1 MRVQEVET
9 VCVKSPFKKLG
20 YKREQRSVA
29 VVVERCGSMKNYCCH
44 ILNDSRRFLK
54 IFNFQILLF
63 FY

>member
-29 VVVERCGSMKNYCCH
+29 VVVERCGSMKNYCCY
-44 ILNDSRRFLK
+44 ILTDSRGF
-54 IFNFQILLF
+54 
-63 FY
+63 